1 MKRSTVVRK
10 LRQSVSLSPKL
21 AGRIRSLARS
31 RGVSAS
37 KIIVSLIETGIESQE
52 REKERFLAL
61 AEQLVHSK
69 DSRQQRI
76 LKDELARM
84 VFGE

>member
-1 MKRSTVVRK
+1 MKRSTSK

-37 KIIVSLIETGIESQE
+37 KVIVSLIETGIESQE
-52 REKERFLAL
+52 KEKERFLAL

-76 LKDELARM
+76 LKEELARM

>member
-1 MKRSTVVRK
+1 MKRSTSK

-37 KIIVSLIETGIESQE
+37 KVIVSLIETGIESQE

-76 LKDELARM
+76 LKEELARM

>member
-1 MKRSTVVRK
+1 MKRAPTVRT
-10 LRQSVSLSPKL
+10 LRQSVSLNPKL

-37 KIIVSLIETGIESQE
+37 KVIVSLIETGIESQE
-52 REKERFLAL
+52 KEKERFLAIT
-61 AEQLVHSK
+61 EQMIHSK
-69 DSRQQRI
+69 DSRQRRL

>member
-1 MKRSTVVRK
+1 MKRSTSK

-21 AGRIRSLARS
+21 AGRIRSLARY

-37 KIIVSLIETGIESQE
+37 KVIVSLIESGIESQE
-52 REKERFLAL
+52 KEKERFLAL

-76 LKDELARM
+76 LKEELARM